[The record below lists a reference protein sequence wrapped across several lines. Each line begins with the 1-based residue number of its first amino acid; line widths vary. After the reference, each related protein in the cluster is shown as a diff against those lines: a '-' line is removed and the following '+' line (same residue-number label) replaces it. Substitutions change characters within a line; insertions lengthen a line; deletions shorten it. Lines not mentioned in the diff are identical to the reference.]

1 MRSRRPSE
9 LLCVGVPSRLRTH
22 SRASRFR
29 CESALPL
36 HLFLNEPE
44 RTFESFSLESESA
57 LSAMK
62 KRRNGHV
69 HHHTLKT
76 IRAVVLG
83 KDGVG
88 KSGRFNI
95 SFV

>member
-1 MRSRRPSE
+1 MLGCRRVWEHIQE
-9 LLCVGVPSRLRTH
+9 LLGF
-22 SRASRFR
+22 A
-29 CESALPL
+29 ALPL
-36 HLFLNEPE
+36 DLSLNEPE
-44 RTFESFSLESESA
+44 RPFESFSLESESA